1 MEDKTEKNLG
11 TALAVVEAQQK
22 VVGSSLVATSNSA
35 LLAESTDS
43 QSQILEQIRDI
54 QVRTLRGVG
63 NVVDQL
69 KKALGFEKD
78 KARLEKQQQTELGK
92 EKGDEPLQIT
102 DQSGGDGGDDEQKK
116 GGGIFGFLGAL
127 PGAGFIKKLFAP
139 IIAFFGKGGLL
150 VKLFGRFGPLGALI
164 LGFTLV
170 YKYSDEIAKALA
182 PALDKIKSIITK
194 MQPAIDVLMAIGDF
208 LIKGIIKGIGE
219 ALSFV
224 FVTVEKFIDGFKKL
238 FSGDILGGINDIFE
252 GIVRAVF
259 AIPLMIINFLK
270 PLFMD
275 LVNLI
280 SEPWNKMVNAIHEYV
295 GNLFTGIKD
304 FFSGIYDSVIGFFT
318 NAYATAKETITK
330 DINEIFTFFS
340 NIFTA
345 VGEFFS
351 NAYTKIKDFVTSIP
365 DKIMSFVK
373 NMFAPIINFF
383 SGIGNAIKR
392 AINGIIDA
400 LPLPDFIK
408 SKIKFDTPSR
418 EVVETFEQEPAEMP
432 KLVNQ
437 GKSLKQELGENKDMI
452 NEYTQTRGLPI
463 NLEQTHLMNKD
474 RAKKEKI
481 LIFGGNYPGA
491 YTDMIPMS
499 KLEEA
504 IANVKETGYT
514 AQAQR
519 AEENKVTPKINP
531 DDIKSPEEAKSV
543 TVINKGGDTVQQ
555 SNVSAK
561 SDIYSGQ
568 LNVSVDGYH
577 DRNAVGIPT

>member
-1 MEDKTEKNLG
+1 
-11 TALAVVEAQQK
+11 
-22 VVGSSLVATSNSA
+22 
-35 LLAESTDS
+35 
-43 QSQILEQIRDI
+43 
-54 QVRTLRGVG
+54 
-63 NVVDQL
+63 
-69 KKALGFEKD
+69 
-78 KARLEKQQQTELGK
+78 
-92 EKGDEPLQIT
+92 
-102 DQSGGDGGDDEQKK
+102 
-116 GGGIFGFLGAL
+116 
-127 PGAGFIKKLFAP
+127 
-139 IIAFFGKGGLL
+139 
-150 VKLFGRFGPLGALI
+150 
-164 LGFTLV
+164 
-170 YKYSDEIAKALA
+170 
-182 PALDKIKSIITK
+182 

-224 FVTVEKFIDGFKKL
+224 FGTVEKFIDGFKKL

-340 NIFTA
+340 NIFTS

-400 LPLPDFIK
+400 LALPDFIK
-408 SKIKFDTPSR
+408 SKIKFDTPSS
-418 EVVETFEQEPAEMP
+418 
-432 KLVNQ
+432 N
-437 GKSLKQELGENKDMI
+437 EN
-452 NEYTQTRGLPI
+452 
-463 NLEQTHLMNKD
+463 NL
-474 RAKKEKI
+474 RKI
-481 LIFGGNYPGA
+481 SIH
-491 YTDMIPMS
+491 
-499 KLEEA
+499 
-504 IANVKETGYT
+504 
-514 AQAQR
+514 
-519 AEENKVTPKINP
+519 
-531 DDIKSPEEAKSV
+531 
-543 TVINKGGDTVQQ
+543 
-555 SNVSAK
+555 
-561 SDIYSGQ
+561 IY
-568 LNVSVDGYH
+568 LF
-577 DRNAVGIPT
+577 